1 MVERLKGVE
10 CAKFRRNR
18 SNGCLDIAIF
28 RFFQNGGSPPSW
40 ICYARV
46 RTTHEGYL
54 VVFIIVQNLIGIDAV
69 VLIICMLFDFM
80 SLA

>member
-1 MVERLKGVE
+1 
-10 CAKFRRNR
+10 
-18 SNGCLDIAIF
+18 
-28 RFFQNGGSPPSW
+28 
-40 ICYARV
+40 
-46 RTTHEGYL
+46 